1 MNESTIDLAR
11 ARHAHL
17 VGIGGMHMSAIAA
30 LLLARGVR
38 VSGSDIQ
45 PSPYTER
52 LARQGATVYIGHDAA
67 QVGDADLVV
76 ATVAIKDGN
85 PEIEAARARGLPLL
99 IRAEMV
105 AALLQG
111 KTAVCIAGTHGKT
124 TTSSLVTHGLAVAGR
139 APSYLLG
146 ADALDLGGN
155 AAPGDGPEIVVE
167 ADEYADAFLH
177 YTPDLAL
184 VTNIDTDHLDYF
196 GSDAA
201 IDRSFTT
208 FLQRVRPSGR
218 IVGCLDSARLRTI
231 LYPDGAPNPALA
243 APPEGY
249 ALDGANAVLAAWT
262 AEVVS
267 TAPEHLFVVRRKG
280 SVFGE
285 FVTLLPGRH
294 NVSNSLGAIAAL
306 TALDVPLAAQQQAIA
321 SFHGAKR
328 RFELLGERDGVLV
341 IDDYAHNAAKV
352 AAALSAARER
362 YPDRRLVAVF
372 QPHTYSR
379 TAYLFDRFRAAFA
392 DADALLLLPTY
403 AARETPEAGLDAAA
417 LARAIERPRA
427 AYAES
432 YEDAVTWLQA
442 HTRPGDLVLTL
453 GAGTIDTVARAFLTG
468 SVAI

>member
-1 MNESTIDLAR
+1 MSASTIDLSR
-11 ARHAHL
+11 VRHAHL

-67 QVGDADLVV
+67 QIGDADLVV

-85 PEIEAARARGLPLL
+85 PEIDAARARGLPLL

-105 AALLQG
+105 AALLHG

-124 TTSSLVTHGLAVAGR
+124 TTSSLVAYGLAVAGR

-146 ADALDLGGN
+146 ADARDLDGN
-155 AAPGDGPEIVVE
+155 AAPGDGPEVVVE

-184 VTNIDTDHLDYF
+184 VTNVDTDHLDYF

-201 IDRSFTT
+201 IDRSFHA
-208 FLQRVRPSGR
+208 FLQRVRSSGR
-218 IVGCLDSARLRTI
+218 IVGCLDSPRLRAI
-231 LYPDGAPNPALA
+231 LYPGGGINPALA
-243 APPEGY
+243 APVDGY
-249 ALDGANAVLAAWT
+249 ALDAVHTAEAAWT
-262 AEVVS
+262 AEIVG
-267 TAPEHLFVVRRKG
+267 TAPEHRFIVRRRG
-280 SVFGE
+280 ETLGE
-285 FVTLLPGRH
+285 FSTLLPGRH
-294 NVSNSLGAIAAL
+294 NVSNCLGAIAAL
-306 TALDVPLAAQQQAIA
+306 SSLGVPVETLQKAVAT
-321 SFHGAKR
+321 FHGAKR
-328 RFELLGERDGVLV
+328 RFDVLGERDGVLI

-352 AAALSAARER
+352 AAALAAARER
-362 YPDRRLVAVF
+362 YPERRLIAVF

-379 TAYLFDRFRAAFA
+379 TAYLFDRFRDAFA
-392 DADALLLLPTY
+392 EADLLLLLPTY
-403 AARETPEAGLDAAA
+403 AARETPDAGLDALA
-417 LARAIERPRA
+417 LARAVERPPA

-432 YEDAVTWLQA
+432 YDAAIAWLREHA
-442 HTRPGDLVLTL
+442 RAGDLVLTL
-453 GAGTIDTVARAFLTG
+453 GAGTIDSVARAFLDG
-468 SVAI
+468 GAPS